1 MSQILQKISLEEEM
15 VTVWQ
20 TLENVVLP
28 GYSSIW
34 DTTVQLPQKG
44 TRGIGMRGEEVGLAI
59 KEAIKTIA
67 LRGDVRKVTVMLNA
81 CLIHLLQFVC
91 DVCVCV
97 HPSVLTSTKT
107 CLHTYVM
114 RTTIVTRTNTWS
126 S

>member
-20 TLENVVLP
+20 TLKNVVLP
-28 GYSSIW
+28 GYSSIR

-44 TRGIGMRGEEVGLAI
+44 ARGIGMRGEEVGLAI

-91 DVCVCV
+91 DVCVST
-97 HPSVLTSTKT
+97 HPYLQAPKHVYTPTL
-107 CLHTYVM
+107 
-114 RTTIVTRTNTWS
+114 
-126 S
+126 